1 MFRMIVSP
9 LIISCELCM
18 QLMGR
23 YSMFSFHIVSIIFN
37 ATKLKEFKHSV
48 NRLWL
53 FCLWGIRSIP
63 ALMWYSKCIAYNVER
78 RCNDALVGV
87 LCKICPPGETTGKT
101 FVDPNHPTGFFA
113 TAQFTSHR
121 ENEHSVKHF
130 KGIICRRNRCAT
142 GSHQR
147 SFNSVGASLFCQITP
162 KNSRRSLRNDVTSG
176 IGLNYL
182 HFPKLIPRIF

>member
-1 MFRMIVSP
+1 MTDVLLVPVILPVLS
-9 LIISCELCM
+9 SSKSYE
-18 QLMGR
+18 
-23 YSMFSFHIVSIIFN
+23 
-37 ATKLKEFKHSV
+37 
-48 NRLWL
+48 RLVIQDQRIGMCKAL
-53 FCLWGIRSIP
+53 AFCLLWGIRSIP

-130 KGIICRRNRCAT
+130 KGIICRRNLCAT

-162 KNSRRSLRNDVTSG
+162 KNSRPSLRNDVTSG